1 MPSNMM
7 RWIAFYCLFI
17 AAGCTSQLG
26 VLVEET
32 NYIGLSDFDGSE
44 VTESPEIAK
53 EQPMGV
59 NDSTN
64 QPTSDVVLAEIIEE
78 EFELRKVG
86 VPVTVEQLIGKVN
99 GRPIYANSV
108 LEPVEDKI
116 QAVLRR
122 ENMTQTEFTDYVI
135 VELYKQ
141 VRELVKRDL
150 LLSEANSG
158 MSPELAYGLFAVIG
172 QMRKDLASTQ
182 GGSKSQMRQLA
193 KEQEDESV
201 DTFLESNKEQLLID
215 KIYREKV
222 WPNVNV
228 TWRDIQRA
236 FEKVYIEEIASSV
249 EVSDSRIEEIL
260 VGLKSLPL
268 EAIPAANGSIVLGR
282 IRLDI
287 DDPRV
292 ETVKSMLD
300 EDRPFSE
307 VASEVGIEHGGIWE
321 TYVLKKGGLSALD
334 LSQVV
339 KDGLI
344 QSQESNHLFS
354 RTTSKSVFWFAVLEI
369 NEPISLY
376 NKDIQIAVRNQLR
389 SQQFYLEENRFLE
402 SIWSENGMLEVEDMA
417 ARVAKVAIQR
427 YFQ

>member
-1 MPSNMM
+1 M
-7 RWIAFYCLFI
+7 RWIAFYCLF
-17 AAGCTSQLG
+17 ATAGCTSQLG

-32 NYIGLSDFDGSE
+32 NYIGLSDFDDTKVIESTEITQEQSLE
-44 VTESPEIAK
+44 VVES
-53 EQPMGV
+53 
-59 NDSTN
+59 
-64 QPTSDVVLAEIIEE
+64 TSQSDGDEVMSDIVDEE
-78 EFELRKVG
+78 LELQKVG

-122 ENMTQTEFTDYVI
+122 EDMTQTEFTDYVI

-193 KEQEDESV
+193 REQEDESV

-228 TWRDIQRA
+228 TWRDIQRV
-236 FEKVYIEEIASSV
+236 FEKVYIEEITSAV
-249 EVSDSRIEEIL
+249 EVSESRIEEIL
-260 VGLKSLPL
+260 VGMKSLPL
-268 EAIPAANGSIVLGR
+268 ESIPAANGSIVLGR

-287 DDPRV
+287 EDPLV
-292 ETVKSMLD
+292 ETVKSMLAD
-300 EDRPFSE
+300 GKPFSE
-307 VASEVGIEHGGIWE
+307 VANEVGVENGGIWE
-321 TYVLKKGGLSALD
+321 TYVLKEGGLAALD

-339 KDGLI
+339 KDGLLK
-344 QSQESNHLFS
+344 SEESNQLFS
-354 RTTSKSVFWFAVLEI
+354 RTTSKSIFWFAVLEL

-376 NKDIQIAVRNQLR
+376 NKEIQIAVRNQLR

-402 SIWSENGMLEVEDMA
+402 SIWSQNGMLEVEDMA
-417 ARVAKVAIQR
+417 ARVAKIAIQR